1 MKKKIL
7 ALVLVLALVASIAVA
22 LVACDD
28 NKKIDEGPGVT
39 IGTKV
44 NVDPIYDEI
53 GDLTG
58 KSIKVGVIMIGDRN
72 ESYSDAHIKGI
83 EAAVENIKKVG
94 GNVEIVW
101 KPNLPDTNKEGVQ
114 TAANELIA
122 DGCQLIISNSYG
134 HQEIMLPTAQKN
146 PNITFIAMTG
156 DTAASTST
164 ANLKNAFN
172 YTFQSRYVAGVV
184 AGMKLKQLVDD
195 NLLSSNNFDGNG
207 NIKLGYVGAYDYAE
221 VVSGYTAFYLGVK
234 SVVSNVAMSVQ
245 YTNSWHDQD
254 GEYNAAKSL
263 ISQGCVI
270 ISQHADSYGAPIA
283 CEEAYNAGTR
293 VYCVGY
299 NVDMTVAAPSCAI
312 TSATN
317 DWSVYY
323 TYALATALKG
333 ETIDTDWAHGYDRG
347 SVAITDINGKLF
359 KEDPSAYVK
368 TVVDKIKSGELQ
380 VFDCSKF
387 TVSMTRR
394 PNDKEVNQG
403 ATTDD
408 KGYLTSYMAN
418 VIPDENFA
426 GDTNAI
432 VTKDGVTYF
441 AESVERSAP
450 YFDVRID
457 GITELN

>member
-7 ALVLVLALVASIAVA
+7 ALVLVLALVASLAVA
-22 LVACDD
+22 LVACNND
-28 NKKIDEGPGVT
+28 KKIDEGPGVT
-39 IGTKV
+39 IGTDV
-44 NVDPIYDEI
+44 NVAPVYGDL

-58 KSIKVGVIMIGDRN
+58 KSIKVGVIMIGDQN
-72 ESYSDAHIKGI
+72 ESYSAAHIQGI
-83 EAAVENIKKVG
+83 NAAVENIKKAG

-101 KPNLPDTNKEGVQ
+101 KPNLPDTNTEGVQ
-114 TAANELIA
+114 TAANELID
-122 DGCQLIISNSYG
+122 DGCDLIISNSYG
-134 HQEIMLPTAQKN
+134 HQDVMLPTAQAH
-146 PNITFIAMTG
+146 PEITFIAMTG
-156 DTAASTST
+156 DTAASTNT

-184 AGMKLKQLVDD
+184 AGLKLKQLVDD
-195 NLLSSNNFDGNG
+195 NLLASNNIDSNG
-207 NIKLGYVGAYDYAE
+207 NIKIGYVGAYNYAE
-221 VVSGYTAFYLGVK
+221 VVSGYTAFYLGIK

-263 ISQGCVI
+263 ISQGCII
-270 ISQHADSYGAPIA
+270 ISQHADSYGAPTA
-283 CEEAYNAGTR
+283 CEEAYNDGTR

-323 TYALATALKG
+323 TYALTAALKG
-333 ETIDTDWAHGYDRG
+333 ETIVTDWAHGYDRG

-368 TVVDKIKSGELQ
+368 TVVDKIKNGELQ
-380 VFDCSKF
+380 VFDCSTF
-387 TVSMTRR
+387 TVDGK
-394 PNDKEVNQG
+394 NID
-403 ATTDD
+403 
-408 KGYLTSYMAN
+408 YYMAN
-418 VIPDENFA
+418 VVPDAGFTPDTQVIKTEN
-426 GDTNAI
+426 
-432 VTKDGVTYF
+432 GVTYF

-450 YFDVRID
+450 YFDIRID

>member
-7 ALVLVLALVASIAVA
+7 ALVLVLALVASLAVA
-22 LVACDD
+22 LVACNND
-28 NKKIDEGPGVT
+28 KKIDEGPGVT
-39 IGTKV
+39 IGTDV
-44 NVDPIYDEI
+44 NVAPVYGDP

-58 KSIKVGVIMIGDRN
+58 KSIKVGVIMIGDQN
-72 ESYSDAHIKGI
+72 ESYSAAHIQGI
-83 EAAVENIKKVG
+83 NAAVENIKKAG
-94 GNVEIVW
+94 GKVEIVW
-101 KPNLPDTNKEGVQ
+101 KPNLPDTNTEGVQ
-114 TAANELIA
+114 TAANELID
-122 DGCQLIISNSYG
+122 DGCDLIISNSYG
-134 HQEIMLPTAQKN
+134 HQDVMLPTAQAH
-146 PNITFIAMTG
+146 PEITFIAMTG

-184 AGMKLKQLVDD
+184 AGLKLKQLVDD
-195 NLLSSNNFDGNG
+195 NLLASNNIDSNG
-207 NIKLGYVGAYDYAE
+207 NIKIGYVGAYNYAE
-221 VVSGYTAFYLGVK
+221 VVSGYTAFYLGIK

-263 ISQGCVI
+263 ISQGCII
-270 ISQHADSYGAPIA
+270 ISQHADSYGAPTA
-283 CEEAYNAGTR
+283 CEEAYNDGTR

-323 TYALATALKG
+323 TYALTAALKG

-368 TVVDKIKSGELQ
+368 TVVDKIKNGELQ
-380 VFDCSKF
+380 VFDCSTF
-387 TVSMTRR
+387 TVGGK
-394 PNDKEVNQG
+394 NID
-403 ATTDD
+403 
-408 KGYLTSYMAN
+408 SYMAN
-418 VIPDENFA
+418 VVPDAGFTPDTQVIKTEN
-426 GDTNAI
+426 
-432 VTKDGVTYF
+432 GVTYF

-450 YFDVRID
+450 YFDIRID